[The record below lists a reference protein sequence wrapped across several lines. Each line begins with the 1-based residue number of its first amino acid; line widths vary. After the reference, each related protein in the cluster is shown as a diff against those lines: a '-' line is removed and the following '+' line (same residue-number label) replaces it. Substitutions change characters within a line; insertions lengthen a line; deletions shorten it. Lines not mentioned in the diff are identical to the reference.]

1 MFNRII
7 SYVIRK
13 FETFMNKGTTH
24 LKEGDKAPDFT
35 TKNELGETVKL
46 SDYRG
51 KKIVL
56 YFYPKDDTT
65 GCTKESCNLR
75 DNYSKFREKG
85 YVILGVSNDNEK
97 SHQKFIKKYNL
108 PFNLLAD
115 TDKDVVNKYGV
126 FGEKVLFGKPS
137 EGIWRTTFIIDEK
150 GIIEKVITEVDTEN
164 HTAQLLS

>member
-1 MFNRII
+1 MLNKII
-7 SYVIRK
+7 SVVIK
-13 FETFMNKGTTH
+13 LIEKKMNKGATH
-24 LKEGDKAPDFT
+24 LKVGDKAPDFI

-46 SDYRG
+46 SDFRG
-51 KKIVL
+51 KKVVL

-75 DNYSKFREKG
+75 DNYSLFREKG

-115 TDKDVVNKYGV
+115 TEKDVVNKYGV
-126 FGEKVLFGKPS
+126 FGEKVLYGKSS
-137 EGIWRTTFIIDEK
+137 EGIWRTTFMIDEK
-150 GIIEKVITEVDTEN
+150 GIIEKVVTEVDTLN
-164 HTAQLLS
+164 HTKQLLS